1 MRDFARSFYKS
12 QAWKRL
18 RNDIM
23 KRDGGICRDCWD
35 RGMLTPA
42 EEVHHI
48 IPLTPD
54 NISDPDIALNPENLV
69 SLCRDCHKA
78 RHSEKPIRYTVDEMG
93 RVIIR
98 R

>member
-1 MRDFARSFYKS
+1 MREFARSFYKT

-18 RNDIM
+18 RDDIM

-35 RGMLTPA
+35 KGMLTPA

-54 NISDPDIALNPENLV
+54 NISDPDIALNPSNLV
-69 SLCRDCHKA
+69 CLCRECHKA
-78 RHSEKPIRYTVDEMG
+78 RHGIRKGRYRFDELG
-93 RVIIR
+93 RVIITR
-98 R
+98 

>member
-35 RGMLTPA
+35 KGMLTPA

-48 IPLTPD
+48 IPLTPE
-54 NISDPDIALNPENLV
+54 NISDPDIALNPANLV
-69 SLCRDCHKA
+69 CLCRDCHAA
-78 RHSEKPIRYTVDEMG
+78 RHRKNPRRYQIDENGAVKPR
-93 RVIIR
+93 
-98 R
+98 